1 MVRENAMTDLDK
13 DRLVYPHV
21 VAATEMG
28 DGGRCYVAATTNNHD
43 TVVEVLV
50 YWHIP
55 EEGEPVLMIEVDE
68 ASDGE
73 NPMDINLRIRRNE
86 GLIFEGTR
94 AETTYIEE
102 SDRA

>member
-1 MVRENAMTDLDK
+1 MSSEQGEKLMFPDVIAS
-13 DRLVYPHV
+13 
-21 VAATEMG
+21 TEV
-28 DGGRCYVAATTNNHD
+28 DGTGRYFVTATTNNHD
-43 TVVEVLV
+43 TVVEVSV
-50 YWHIP
+50 YWYTP
-55 EEGEPVLMIEVDE
+55 TDGGQPALMIEVDE